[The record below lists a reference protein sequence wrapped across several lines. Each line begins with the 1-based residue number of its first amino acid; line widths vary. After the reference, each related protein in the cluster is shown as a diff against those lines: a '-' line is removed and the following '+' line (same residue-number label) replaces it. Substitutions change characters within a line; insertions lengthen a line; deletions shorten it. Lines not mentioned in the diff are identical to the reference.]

1 MFASGKTF
9 DSFAQMLNY
18 EISETE
24 SWLERARGGAIEDL
38 ERMPDRFIDSEDVV
52 GRVLTVARAA
62 VRLETLKE
70 ILNEYTERYK

>member
-1 MFASGKTF
+1 MFASGRKF

-24 SWLERARGGAIEDL
+24 SWLERARAGAIEDL
-38 ERMPDRFIDSEDVV
+38 QRMHGGFIDSEDAV